1 MQPEPSLARILLGFQ
16 SFQEPLF
23 TCPLQ
28 KERNLLTAIT
38 VAPDLDTCHLDRY
51 CVFKTL
57 WNCSPYDS
65 NGQQERSEF
74 SKPRCGAQEHAD
86 LPCSMAES
94 VFHLRKGSMWSGS
107 DDHKEASRVDLL
119 PSSPWRTCSVCV
131 FTGHCSLFS
140 WQQWGGRHCAG
151 WMVCGPLSSTSF
163 PSPSLLLCPCPCLN
177 TGTLPHHRDPASW
190 EQVFMQSSN
199 FSKLFPFPSQPP
211 YTNCLHSLIWV
222 L

>member
-1 MQPEPSLARILLGFQ
+1 MFSKHYG
-16 SFQEPLF
+16 
-23 TCPLQ
+23 T
-28 KERNLLTAIT
+28 
-38 VAPDLDTCHLDRY
+38 
-51 CVFKTL
+51 
-57 WNCSPYDS
+57 SPYDS

-140 WQQWGGRHCAG
+140 WQQRGGRHCAG

-163 PSPSLLLCPCPCLN
+163 PSPSLLLCPCPCLT
-177 TGTLPHHRDPASW
+177 TGTLPLESRSLCSPLTFRSCFHS
-190 EQVFMQSSN
+190 
-199 FSKLFPFPSQPP
+199 
-211 YTNCLHSLIWV
+211 LHSHHIQTACTVWSGCCRSTCSSWHCSL
-222 L
+222 LLL